1 MRTIIIKIGMIIS
14 LVAGIVFLGLSQPK
28 NIDKIVAQVE
38 QYIILDSELQE
49 ALKTL
54 NCRG

>member
-54 NCRG
+54 K